1 VALRA
6 GMMVYGDSKFEEE
19 LSSVVAR
26 VGEQAARATSS
37 TQELRTLLIQSGQL
51 EQGVEDYWGQQ
62 APSERSA
69 DILKGAEHT
78 FPKRVLVVGIR
89 SIGTTL
95 SAVVEATLMS
105 LGWEV
110 QRLTVRPSGHPFSR
124 KLNIKPPDAH
134 GIKCALIVDEGPGI
148 SGSSMASVA
157 EWLGA
162 AGVSDVA
169 FFPGHENG
177 PGTLASAEVRR
188 CWEKTPRYFTPLE
201 ELRWDGRS
209 LADELGR
216 RFAQEHGSNID
227 DLSSGKWREWSSGR
241 RSARR

>member
-1 VALRA
+1 MALRA

-95 SAVVEATLMS
+95 SAVL
-105 LGWEV
+105 
-110 QRLTVRPSGHPFSR
+110 
-124 KLNIKPPDAH
+124 
-134 GIKCALIVDEGPGI
+134 
-148 SGSSMASVA
+148 
-157 EWLGA
+157 A
-162 AGVSDVA
+162 AA
-169 FFPGHENG
+169 
-177 PGTLASAEVRR
+177 
-188 CWEKTPRYFTPLE
+188 
-201 ELRWDGRS
+201 
-209 LADELGR
+209 
-216 RFAQEHGSNID
+216 
-227 DLSSGKWREWSSGR
+227 
-241 RSARR
+241 